1 VGIIGFAH
9 MHINTLVAQFKEHP
23 QVELVACADTI
34 PARPELREAR
44 YTRGWNLK
52 NAVENY
58 GVSKVYE
65 DYNELLA
72 KESCDIILCCAEN
85 ARHAEVVEACA
96 AAKAHVIV
104 EKPMAS
110 SLAHALRMVRACQAA
125 ETTLIVNWPITWSS
139 AARKAKAL
147 IDAGEI
153 GRVLEVKWRGGSTGP
168 LGPGAKH
175 PGVTETTVPM
185 TGVERGA
192 TWWHQA
198 DTGGGVMLDYCCY
211 GSMVARWYIGQPG
224 TAALGLKANL
234 DSPWGDA
241 EDNAVMLARFPQAI
255 GLFEASWSTL
265 DHGVSTGPIVFGT
278 TGTLVV
284 NRQDGSEVV
293 RLERGGGQ
301 TTVYEGDP
309 LPAGRNGLPFEMIH
323 HLETGEPLHPTLDP
337 EVNLEAMAI
346 LDAGIRSAASGH
358 LELVDSTAWTIG

>member
-1 VGIIGFAH
+1 
-9 MHINTLVAQFKEHP
+9 
-23 QVELVACADTI
+23 
-34 PARPELREAR
+34 LREAR

-52 NAVENY
+52 LATETY
-58 GVSKVYE
+58 GVPKVY
-65 DYNELLA
+65 DNYTDLLA
-72 KESCDIILCCAEN
+72 KEGCDIIISCAEN

-96 AAKAHVIV
+96 AAGAHVIV

-110 SLAHALRMVRACQAA
+110 TLVHALRMVRACQAA
-125 ETTLIVNWPITWSS
+125 DKTLVVNWPITWSA
-139 AARKAKAL
+139 AARKAKAM

-168 LGPGAKH
+168 LGPGARH

-211 GSMVARWYIGQPG
+211 GAMVARWYIGQQA

-241 EDNAVMLARFPQAI
+241 EDNAVMIARFPQAI

-265 DHGVSTGPIVFGT
+265 DHGVPTGPIVFGT

-284 NRQDGSEVV
+284 NRQGGETV

-301 TTVYEGDP
+301 TTMFDGDP
-309 LPAGRNGLPFEMIH
+309 LPAGRDSLPSEVIH

-337 EVNLEAMAI
+337 AVNLEAMAI
-346 LDAGIRSAASGH
+346 LDAGIRAAASGQ
-358 LELVDSTAWTIG
+358 LETVDSAAWTIG